1 VGGADPIIDQVASY
15 LKINPGETTPD
26 GKFSLEIVQCLASCG
41 TAPALRVN
49 DELYENMTA
58 ESIASLLAKLSGSE

>member
-1 VGGADPIIDQVASY
+1 VGGADPIINQVASH
-15 LKINPGETTPD
+15 LKIKPGETTPD

-49 DELYENMTA
+49 DELYEHMTA
-58 ESIASLLAKLSGSE
+58 ESIATLLAQLSGSE